1 MRLHHREIIQQKW
14 QKQRLRSRSF
24 ENGFNF
30 LFDVILRVLAF
41 GGVPLVLAV
50 HLEAYMFGQ
59 ADHPCHSSFTF
70 KHF

>member
-1 MRLHHREIIQQKW
+1 MRLHHREIVQEKW
-14 QKQRLRSRSF
+14 QKKRFRSRSF

-30 LFDVILRVLAF
+30 LFDVILHVLAF
-41 GGVPLVLAV
+41 GGVPLVLV

-59 ADHPCHSSFTF
+59 AGHPCHSSFTF

>member
-1 MRLHHREIIQQKW
+1 MAEKSALEAV
-14 QKQRLRSRSF
+14 SF

-30 LFDVILRVLAF
+30 LFDVILLVLAF

-59 ADHPCHSSFTF
+59 ADHPCHPLPLSTF
-70 KHF
+70 ELLLIEDHFVSI